1 MTAYTFRTMVV
12 PASLVSLAQEL
23 AAGLSGDA
31 GAGMWTTGLS
41 PTGAAPATH
50 YVSTGMIGTE
60 FAGMLTDADTLY
72 AACQAAGA
80 AVTLEQCQALVTN
93 SDVSEEAPFDAFAR
107 LGLKLV
113 QSDTP

>member
-1 MTAYTFRTMVV
+1 MSWVNRCMIV
-12 PASLVSLAQEL
+12 PASLQGLAQGL
-23 AAGLSGDA
+23 AYGLAGESGA
-31 GAGMWTTGLS
+31 AMWTTGLS

-60 FAGMLTDADTLY
+60 FAGMLTDADALY
-72 AACQAAGA
+72 AACEAAGA
-80 AVTLEQCQALVTN
+80 SVTLEQCQALVTN

-107 LGLKLV
+107 LGLQLV